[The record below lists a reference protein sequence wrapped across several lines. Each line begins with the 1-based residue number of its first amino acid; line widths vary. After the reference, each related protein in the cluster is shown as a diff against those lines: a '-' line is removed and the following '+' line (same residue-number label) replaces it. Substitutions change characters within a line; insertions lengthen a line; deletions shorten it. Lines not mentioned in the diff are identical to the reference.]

1 MTRLSSL
8 PLPSCR
14 AKLALPY
21 LPAPKTPAYRCG
33 VSRLEFRVLGPV
45 EVLLDRRP
53 VPVRGRTT
61 LAVLAR
67 LLLSANEV
75 VQVDTLIGSIWGS
88 ELPAHPRAALHNG
101 VSRLRRLC
109 GSHVET
115 LPSGYRLHATP
126 DQIDLLRFAELIQVA
141 HRASSAAKPEQ
152 ALAAFDQAVSL
163 WREPPL
169 GNVDS
174 PGLRQE
180 AVPWLT
186 ERYLRALEER
196 AELGLLLGRES
207 NLVEQ
212 LAGALG
218 HHPFRERMVWQLM
231 VALVRCGRRAD
242 SLAAY
247 DSLRRRLS
255 EELGINPSPALQ
267 ELHLKILRSDGS
279 LELATA
285 PAPGWRMRVP

>member
-1 MTRLSSL
+1 
-8 PLPSCR
+8 
-14 AKLALPY
+14 
-21 LPAPKTPAYRCG
+21 

-45 EVLLDRRP
+45 EVLLDGQP

-75 VQVDTLIGSIWGS
+75 VQADTLIGSIWGS

-109 GSHVET
+109 GTSHVET
-115 LPSGYRLHATP
+115 LPSGYRLHGTP
-126 DQIDLLRFAELIQVA
+126 DQIDLLRFGELIQVA
-141 HRASSAAKPEQ
+141 HRAGSAAKPEQ
-152 ALAAFDQAVSL
+152 ALAALDQAVSL
-163 WREPPL
+163 WRELPL
-169 GNVDS
+169 GNVGS

-196 AELGLLLGRES
+196 AELCLLLGQES
-207 NLVEQ
+207 RLVEQ
-212 LAGALG
+212 LARVLD

-247 DSLRRRLS
+247 DSLRRALS
-255 EELGINPSPALQ
+255 DELGINPSPALQ

-279 LELATA
+279 LELAT
-285 PAPGWRMRVP
+285 PRSPR